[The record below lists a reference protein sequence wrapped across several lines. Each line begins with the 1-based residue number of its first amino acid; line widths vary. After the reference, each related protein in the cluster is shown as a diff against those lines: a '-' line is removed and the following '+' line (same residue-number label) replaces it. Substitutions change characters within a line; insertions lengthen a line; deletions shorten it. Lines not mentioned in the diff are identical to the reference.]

1 MNLRQVRL
9 KIKSIGNVRKITK
22 AMQMVAAVK
31 MKKAQERAMQGLIY
45 KQYLKQMITE
55 ISANV
60 DKSTSELFQNN
71 KDVTTRTFVFI
82 STNKGLCGSFNLNLF
97 KYFLHNIKTTDND
110 QFIIFGK
117 KAREFVENLKGEVVL
132 DFSDSSFIASVS
144 AVYNNVLTR
153 FLNKQINTVYLVYN
167 RFISAFRSEP
177 TIEQLLP
184 LTSQQNQDKQHSQK
198 PYSIEPSAESFL
210 ESLLH
215 SYLEDRIRTA
225 IIESEAGEYSA
236 RMMAM
241 KNATDNAGELIY
253 HLTLLRNKL
262 RQEKITY
269 ELLDMMTAKESVEVT
284 N

>member
-31 MKKAQERAMQGLIY
+31 MKKAQEKAMQGMLY
-45 KQYLKQMITE
+45 KQYLKQMISE
-55 ISANV
+55 ISASV
-60 DKSTSELFQNN
+60 DKTSSKLFQTN
-71 KDVTTRTFVFI
+71 KETKANIYIFI
-82 STNKGLCGSFNLNLF
+82 ATNKGLCGSFNLNLF
-97 KYFLHNIKTTDND
+97 KYFLKTTTTKTDD
-110 QFIIFGK
+110 KFITFGR
-117 KAREFVENLKGEVVL
+117 KAKEFVTNLNGEIIL

-144 AVYNNVLTR
+144 AVYNSILTK
-153 FLNKQINTVYLVYN
+153 FLNKEISSVFLVYN
-167 RFISAFRSEP
+167 RFVSAFKSEP
-177 TIEQLLP
+177 TVEQLLP
-184 LTSQQNQDKQHSQK
+184 ITQLQDQEYKQIKK
-198 PYSIEPSAESFL
+198 PYIIEPSAKSFL
-210 ESLLH
+210 DSLLH

-269 ELLDMMTAKESVEVT
+269 ELLDMITAKESVEVT